1 MNPDIS
7 QTEAK
12 IIEAGYVHLSAG
24 ELKQKISNKTV
35 YGDYGLQFKFVSTIK
50 EDGTMEGRNN
60 AGAHNLG
67 EWSVDANSN
76 TFSVMWDAGWDKT
89 TTRAYW
95 IDEQLKFFDSHNGQ
109 WRTTFTEIL
118 DGCKDIPQDIYWQ
131 LTSD

>member
-1 MNPDIS
+1 MNPDNKI
-7 QTEAK
+7 TEASV
-12 IIEAGYVHLSAG
+12 IEAGHVFLSAA
-24 ELKQKISNKTV
+24 ELTQKISNKTV

-67 EWSVDANSN
+67 EWSVDAQNN

-95 IDEQLKFFDSHNGQ
+95 IDDELKFFDSHNCL
-109 WRTTFTEIL
+109 WRTTFTRIL
-118 DGCKDIPQDIYWQ
+118 DGCKDINWQ

>member
-7 QTEAK
+7 ETEANV
-12 IIEAGYVHLSAG
+12 IAAGHVHLSAA
-24 ELKQKISNKTV
+24 ELTQKILNKTV
-35 YGDYGLQFKFVSTIK
+35 YGDYGLQFKFASTIK

-67 EWSVDANSN
+67 EWSVDAQNN

-95 IDEQLKFFDSHNGQ
+95 IDGKLKFFDSHNGQ
-109 WRTTFTEIL
+109 WRTTFTKIL
-118 DGCKDIPQDIYWQ
+118 DGAKILPKDINW
-131 LTSD
+131 